1 MLQISWIFQ
10 NTSTSLCLEDIL
22 FSNIHSRMFLWNF
35 CCVPVRIASL
45 LHDHQQSKLCA
56 NDRSAKWRGEFC
68 FHTTHCCPNKYY
80 HSCFFRYLEYGAAM
94 LILLLCFF
102 LLVAHWLACI
112 FYSIGEWDSDK
123 ISIRQCLISFII
135 EFSNFRQ
142 FWFAQW
148 GRVRV
153 AVHSLR
159 AVSAALHSHSVRRG
173 QQDNLQNWGD
183 IQTHLVGFLNF
194 DINTSMNTPLK
205 YS

>member
-1 MLQISWIFQ
+1 
-10 NTSTSLCLEDIL
+10 
-22 FSNIHSRMFLWNF
+22 MFLWNF

-80 HSCFFRYLEYGAAM
+80 HSCFFFRYLEYGAAM

-123 ISIRQCLISFII
+123 ISIRQCLISLTFDNIYFPGNSDLHNGVEFGWLYTLSVQSRQPYTHIQFAEDNKTIYKI
-135 EFSNFRQ
+135 EVIYR
-142 FWFAQW
+142 
-148 GRVRV
+148 
-153 AVHSLR
+153 H
-159 AVSAALHSHSVRRG
+159 
-173 QQDNLQNWGD
+173 
-183 IQTHLVGFLNF
+183 I
-194 DINTSMNTPLK
+194 
-205 YS
+205 